1 MNGVAMTV
9 FKGISSMYHPNY
21 SCPAV
26 TSLTIVHKKVRNHFS
41 TSLEAKYG
49 IQHFQHRLMSVLD
62 RTYVRVPVTGTL
74 S

>member
-1 MNGVAMTV
+1 MTV
-9 FKGISSMYHPNY
+9 FNRIFSMYHPNY

-41 TSLEAKYG
+41 TSLETKYG
-49 IQHFQHRLMSVLD
+49 IQRLMSVPD